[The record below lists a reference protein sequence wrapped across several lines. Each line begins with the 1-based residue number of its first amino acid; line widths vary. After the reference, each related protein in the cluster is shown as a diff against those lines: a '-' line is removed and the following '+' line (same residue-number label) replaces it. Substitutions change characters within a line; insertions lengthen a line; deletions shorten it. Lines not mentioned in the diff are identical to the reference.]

1 MHNGFKSLKMMTKI
15 LGSKVKYEMVKKFL
29 IVCIRRSKR
38 TIGHKGDW
46 VSQFFFQTKLL
57 HLLHN
62 DVEKYV
68 RIDFYIRLFQH
79 DFG

>member
-38 TIGHKGDW
+38 TIGHKGE
-46 VSQFFFQTKLL
+46 SIFFQTKLL

-68 RIDFYIRLFQH
+68 RIDFYIRLFQQ